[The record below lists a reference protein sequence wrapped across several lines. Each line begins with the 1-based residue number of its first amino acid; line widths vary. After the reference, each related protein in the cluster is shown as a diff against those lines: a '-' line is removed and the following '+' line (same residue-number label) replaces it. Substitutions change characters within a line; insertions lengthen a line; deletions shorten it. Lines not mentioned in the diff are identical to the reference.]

1 MADVESVG
9 RVEKIVKSDPARKY
23 IVVSAPGK
31 CNGGAKVTDLLIQ
44 CFEEIKNGGELR
56 SDFPFRGGA
65 LPRHLRLSGE
75 RYPR

>member
-44 CFEEIKNGGELR
+44 CLKR
-56 SDFPFRGGA
+56 
-65 LPRHLRLSGE
+65 
-75 RYPR
+75 